1 MLSKIDAVAKIQLQ
15 INAIALLRQQPR
27 FSPDFDKWQRD
38 TEVAIEK
45 IFGSET
51 RHIKDFK
58 SISYISPFG
67 FSGISYSGDQNSF
80 SGTPDSEDINRYLE
94 GLEKAKSILQS
105 MLEEVDEYGINSSE
119 AQIESDKLRHIEKLC
134 DRFHL
139 VGHQLRNRHNN
150 RTTLEIDDE
159 YDVQDLLY
167 ALLLIEFTDIRS
179 EEYTPSYAG
188 GSSRV
193 DFLLNN
199 ESIVIE
205 VKKTRATL
213 KAKELGDQLLIDI
226 GRYQSHP
233 KCQTLV
239 CFVYDPEAK
248 IANPRGIETD
258 LSRKINELDVRV
270 FIRPK
275 GL

>member
-1 MLSKIDAVAKIQLQ
+1 MLSKTDAVAKIQLQ
-15 INAIALLRQQPR
+15 INAIAPLRPQPR
-27 FSPDFDKWQRD
+27 FSLDFKLWQRN
-38 TEVAIEK
+38 TEIAIEK
-45 IFGSET
+45 IFGSDT
-51 RHIKDFK
+51 RHIKDFT
-58 SISYISPFG
+58 SISYRLQ
-67 FSGISYSGDQNSF
+67 FSGYGNSDTEYQNH
-80 SGTPDSEDINRYLE
+80 YLK
-94 GLEKAKSILQS
+94 GLETAKIILQS
-105 MLEEVDEYGINSSE
+105 MLEEVTEYGINSFVD
-119 AQIESDKLRHIEKLC
+119 QIESDKIKQIEKLC

-150 RTTLEIDDE
+150 RATLEIDDE

-258 LSRKINELDVRV
+258 LSKKINDLDVRV

>member
-1 MLSKIDAVAKIQLQ
+1 MLSKTDAVAKIQLQ
-15 INAIALLRQQPR
+15 IDAIATLRQKPM
-27 FSPDFDKWQRD
+27 FSSDFDKWQRD
-38 TEVAIEK
+38 TEIAIEK
-45 IFGSET
+45 IFGSDT
-51 RHIKDFK
+51 RHTEDFT
-58 SISYISPFG
+58 
-67 FSGISYSGDQNSF
+67 GISYSFSFGF
-80 SGTPDSEDINRYLE
+80 SGTPDSEYQRRYLE
-94 GLEKAKSILQS
+94 GLETAKSILQS
-105 MLEEVDEYGINSSE
+105 MLEEVVEYGINSIE
-119 AQIESDKLRHIEKLC
+119 TQVESDKLKHIEKLC

-139 VGHQLRNRHNN
+139 VGHQLRNRYNG
-150 RTTLEIDDE
+150 RSTLEIDDE
-159 YDVQDLLY
+159 YDVQDLLH

-199 ESIVIE
+199 ESIVLE

-233 KCQTLV
+233 KCQTLI

-248 IANPRGIETD
+248 IANPRGIEAD
-258 LSRKINELDVRV
+258 LSKKINELDVHV

>member
-1 MLSKIDAVAKIQLQ
+1 MPSKIDATSKIQLQ
-15 INAIALLRQQPR
+15 INAIAPLRQQPR
-27 FSPDFDKWQRD
+27 FSPDFKLWQRN
-38 TEVAIEK
+38 TEIAIEK
-45 IFGSET
+45 IFGSDT
-51 RHIKDFK
+51 RHIKDFT
-58 SISYISPFG
+58 SISYSLSFG
-67 FSGISYSGDQNSF
+67 GSGI
-80 SGTPDSEDINRYLE
+80 PDSEYQNRYLK
-94 GLEKAKSILQS
+94 GLETAKSILQS
-105 MLEEVDEYGINSSE
+105 MLEEITEYGINSFDDP
-119 AQIESDKLRHIEKLC
+119 IESDKLKQIEKLC

-139 VGHQLRNRHNN
+139 VGHQLRNRHDN
-150 RTTLEIDDE
+150 RTTLEIEDE
-159 YDVQDLLY
+159 YDVQDLLH

-199 ESIVIE
+199 ESIVLE
-205 VKKTRATL
+205 VKKTRNTL

-258 LSRKINELDVRV
+258 LSKKINELDVHV